1 MQLHSASEKYGGVYF
16 GDATSGPGRY
26 SGYVEYKHGASD
38 NFLRFA
44 TDGGERIRIGSSGQI
59 GIAGANYGTAGQ
71 VIVSGG
77 SGSAVA
83 WGDAAGG
90 AEYAGISSGAM
101 SAGDPVVVR
110 DDGKLEKVKYSW
122 NESINTGSVAE
133 KNSINIPSSGVWA
146 NWARNDDGTTWV
158 GDQKRVLFLFR
169 NSNSPS
175 YITADYDGNALTLN
189 SMSGWNDGD
198 NVAVWDAA
206 YNSNGKRFAVAY
218 RHGGNGR
225 IRVNSGR
232 PSGTTVTWGTTS
244 NNGRPEINSS
254 SSSNAVG
261 IEYAGSDKFMVVYG
275 EGNKIFAQ
283 VVTNSSNNNYMEL
296 SAGTRTEIEDVGAAA
311 SYKLT
316 VSPPDSNGRMLI
328 FYRKALGGDF
338 GLKYAILTISGT
350 NVSYDGRAWVSST
363 NTVVLQTPLSAISY
377 DPNED
382 RYLLIYERVSDNR
395 LYGRN
400 MKITA
405 ADAVSM
411 SAETQLST
419 QNPYEGQGT
428 VYDTNL
434 KKHFVYFT
442 DASTNKLS
450 YVPVTFTGSSA
461 PTAGTLGVIYNTA
474 HRMRSFTIDYDATL
488 GRVLTGARNED
499 SGPNFLAGLI
509 NQTASSTT
517 NLGENNFLG
526 FSKGSYTDG
535 NTAKIGT
542 LSAVDENQTGLTTTT
557 HYYVQPDG
565 TLSTTAATPRVTAG
579 KAVSS
584 TNLIVKS
591 DNDPRPGS
599 LGHWTY
605 SLSGGVFKPWCACG
619 FASNQGGII
628 GAYECA
634 NSSCRY
640 CTGCW
645 QPYCCVQGKEYWNYD
660 LPTESGGNM
669 CLGCGGCD
677 CDSGY
682 NISRACCCCWPTG
695 RFWFPEVGIYC
706 YNLNMILSS
715 CMGAPPSGGCWS
727 ALAYYTVPKCRNRN
741 CCNVFCGINGYHA
754 YTTAACGYCEPRRAF
769 DNVHIDGIVGVAD
782 TTKNFMA
789 FGISKASMTNCVIV
803 QNGVTLTGDGCTGRY
818 PNYVSF
824 QKISNCPQITYCN

>member
-1 MQLHSASEKYGGVYF
+1 MG
-16 GDATSGPGRY
+16 
-26 SGYVEYKHGASD
+26 
-38 NFLRFA
+38 
-44 TDGGERIRIGSSGQI
+44 IG
-59 GIAGANYGTAGQ
+59 GANYGTAGQ

-77 SGSAVA
+77 SGAAVA

-90 AEYAGISSGAM
+90 AEYAGISSGSM

-110 DDGKLEKVKYSW
+110 ADGKLEKVKYSW
-122 NESINTGSVAE
+122 NESIATGSVAE

-146 NWARNDDGTTWV
+146 SWARNDDGTTWSNN
-158 GDQKRVLFLFR
+158 DKRVLFLFR
-169 NSNSPS
+169 NYNSPS
-175 YITADYDGNALTLN
+175 YITADYEGNSLTLN
-189 SMSGWNDGD
+189 SMSGFNDGD
-198 NVAVWDAA
+198 NVAIFDGA
-206 YNSNGKRFAVAY
+206 YNSNAKRFAVAY

-261 IEYAGSDKFMVVYG
+261 IEYAGNDKFMVVYG

-316 VSPPDSNGRMLI
+316 VSPPDSNGRMLM
-328 FYRKALGGDF
+328 FYRKAIGGDF

-350 NVSYDGRAWVSST
+350 NVSYGGRDWVDSS
-363 NTVVLQTPLSAISY
+363 NKVVLQTPLSAISY

-382 RYLLIYERVSDNR
+382 RYLLIYERVSDNK

-442 DASTNKLS
+442 DGSTNKLS
-450 YVPVTFTGSSA
+450 YVPVTFTGNSA

-474 HRMRSFTIDYDATL
+474 HRMRSFTIDYDPTL

-509 NQTASSTT
+509 NQTAASTS
-517 NLGENNFLG
+517 NLGDKNFLG

-542 LSAVDENQTGLTTTT
+542 LSALDENQTGLTTTT
-557 HYYVQPDG
+557 SYFVQPDG
-565 TLSTTAATPRVTAG
+565 TLSTTASTPRVAAG
-579 KAVSS
+579 KAVNS
-584 TNLIVKS
+584 TNLIVRDDS
-591 DNDPRPGS
+591 PRQGVLMYNQFWLRNCGS
-599 LGHWTY
+599 Y
-605 SLSGGVFKPWCACG
+605 RPWCTCRHMGGFDKNDSGSCNFCTGKWEPWCCNTLDASYG
-619 FASNQGGII
+619 FAYTNNIADEG
-628 GAYECA
+628 
-634 NSSCRY
+634 
-640 CTGCW
+640 
-645 QPYCCVQGKEYWNYD
+645 
-660 LPTESGGNM
+660 GGNM
-669 CLGCGGCD
+669 CIGCGGQSCGTGF
-677 CDSGY
+677 CV
-682 NISRACCCCWPTG
+682 NCCACNSNCPDG
-695 RFWFPEVGIYC
+695 RFWFPSEGLYC
-706 YNLNMILSS
+706 YNLNLLWHS
-715 CMGAPPSGGCWS
+715 CQCRAIGGCG
-727 ALAYYTVPKCRNRN
+727 AVLTYFAGKKCHNRN
-741 CCNVFCGINGYHA
+741 CCTMYCNINA
-754 YTTAACGYCEPRRAF
+754 YGFHSLNTCNYCDDRFVRNNIRQA
-769 DNVHIDGIVGVAD
+769 GIVAVPDKNTNFISWQVHMQGLSGGGCFCNTGFIQCEYGMYCMVNWLSF
-782 TTKNFMA
+782 TK
-789 FGISKASMTNCVIV
+789 
-803 QNGVTLTGDGCTGRY
+803 L
-818 PNYVSF
+818 
-824 QKISNCPQITYCN
+824 SNDPGMTYCN

>member
-1 MQLHSASEKYGGVYF
+1 MWAS
-16 GDATSGPGRY
+16 
-26 SGYVEYKHGASD
+26 
-38 NFLRFA
+38 
-44 TDGGERIRIGSSGQI
+44 
-59 GIAGANYGTAGQ
+59 
-71 VIVSGG
+71 
-77 SGSAVA
+77 
-83 WGDAAGG
+83 
-90 AEYAGISSGAM
+90 
-101 SAGDPVVVR
+101 
-110 DDGKLEKVKYSW
+110 
-122 NESINTGSVAE
+122 
-133 KNSINIPSSGVWA
+133 
-146 NWARNDDGTTWV
+146 WARNDDGTSWD
-158 GDQKRVLFLFR
+158 GDGSNDNRVLFLFR

-175 YITADYDGNALTLN
+175 YITGTYDGNNMTLN

-198 NVAVWDAA
+198 NVAVFDAA

-232 PSGTTVTWGTTS
+232 PSGNTVTWGTTS

-261 IEYAGSDKFMVVYG
+261 IEYAGNDKFMVVYG
-275 EGNKIFAQ
+275 EGNKIYAQ

-316 VSPPDSNGRMLI
+316 VSPPDSNGRMLM

-338 GLKYAILTISGT
+338 GIKMAILTISGT
-350 NVSYDGRAWVSST
+350 DVSYNGRAWVSST
-363 NTVVLQTPLSAISY
+363 NPVVLQTPLSAISY

-382 RYLLIYERVSDNR
+382 RYLLTYERVSDNR

-474 HRMRSFTIDYDATL
+474 HRMRSFTIDYDSTL
-488 GRVLTGARNED
+488 GKVVTGARNED

-509 NQTASSTT
+509 NQTASSTS

-591 DNDPRPGS
+591 DNDVRPGS
-599 LGHWTY
+599 LGHWSY
-605 SLSGGVFKPWCACG
+605 VLNDCGPMKPWCVCG
-619 FASNQGGII
+619 WNSSTAGIV

-640 CTGCW
+640 CVGRW
-645 QPYCCVQGKEYWNYD
+645 NPYCCASLGDGYQYNQD
-660 LPTESGGNM
+660 LPTVDGGSM
-669 CLGCGGCD
+669 CLGCGGCCCCSSNYFD
-677 CDSGY
+677 R
-682 NISRACCCCWPTG
+682 NCCCCWPDG
-695 RFWFPEVGIYC
+695 RFWFPEVGMYC
-706 YNLNMILSS
+706 YTLNLNLAT
-715 CMGAPPSGGCWS
+715 CMGAPPSHGCWFMQTYF
-727 ALAYYTVPKCRNRN
+727 AVPKDRNRS
-741 CCNVFCGINGYHA
+741 CCNMFCVVNGWQA
-754 YTTAACGYCEPRRAF
+754 YATTLCGYCEPRVAY
-769 DNVHIDGIVGVAD
+769 DQLQLDGKVGVAD
-782 TTKNFMA
+782 ITKNWMSFA
-789 FGISKASMTNCVIV
+789 ISKSNMTNCVIV
-803 QNGVTLTGDGCTGRY
+803 QNGICLQTSACSGGGRQ
-818 PNYVSF
+818 NMITF
-824 QKISNCPQITYCN
+824 EKISNDPLITYCN